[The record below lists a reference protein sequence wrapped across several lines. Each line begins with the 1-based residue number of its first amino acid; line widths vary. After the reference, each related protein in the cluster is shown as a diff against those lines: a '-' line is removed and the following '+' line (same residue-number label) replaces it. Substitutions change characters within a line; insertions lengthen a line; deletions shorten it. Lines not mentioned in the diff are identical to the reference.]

1 MFSTNRAFP
10 QNQIQPLPQPAAIPP
25 VRGGAPAT
33 ARVQMWRTI
42 PLRPSR
48 TVAPFVR
55 GEFTVMAGIDNA
67 VRQARELILM
77 FDQYFWNVPL
87 ARLLNA
93 QLLAWPNLRLIVIL
107 PPYADASYGTVHL
120 SRKNALQA
128 LTAGLPRNPATNAL
142 SQVGVYNM
150 WYGQQQPAANPA
162 NRGIYV
168 HAKCHTYDNAL
179 IVCGS
184 ANLNRRSLLCDTE
197 LACAVLDNAPVSTL
211 VEGHQTKLW
220 RRLFPG
226 APLPGAL
233 NRLVA
238 GWGAQYFTQ
247 FQQAASNAANSLLIT
262 DPWTQNQPLPNN
274 VVRPVD
280 ASLPPDVFYSEFEPS
295 SVASLAE
302 TQQVS
307 AQTSQGWVQ
316 RDARLDDIVNRLE
329 NQSNIYRKPS

>member
-1 MFSTNRAFP
+1 M
-10 QNQIQPLPQPAAIPP
+10 
-25 VRGGAPAT
+25 
-33 ARVQMWRTI
+33 
-42 PLRPSR
+42 
-48 TVAPFVR
+48 
-55 GEFTVMAGIDNA
+55 IDNA
-67 VRQARELILM
+67 VRQSRELILM

-107 PPYADASYGTVHL
+107 PPYADASYGMAHL

-128 LTAGLPRNPATNAL
+128 LTAGLPQNPATNAL

-150 WYGQQQPAANPA
+150 WYGQQPAANPA

-226 APLPGAL
+226 APLPGTL

-280 ASLPPDVFYSEFEPS
+280 ASLPRRRHLRRVRAELGRFLGRDAAGLRPD
-295 SVASLAE
+295 
-302 TQQVS
+302 
-307 AQTSQGWVQ
+307 SQGLVQ
-316 RDARLDDIVNRLE
+316 RDAQLDDIVNRLE